1 MSTQQPKKKRG
12 KHKSYAQTLLF
23 LVVFCLIFSIFVIP
37 MGLANTLNTL
47 MNTAYDLLVSTT
59 LYIMAIA
66 VIAGAISALFAEFG
80 VIDLLND
87 LLYR

>member
-1 MSTQQPKKKRG
+1 MSTQQKKKKSG
-12 KHKSYAQTLLF
+12 KQKSYLHTILF
-23 LVVFCLIFSIFVIP
+23 LIVFCLIFSVFVIP

-66 VIAGAISALFAEFG
+66 VIAGAVSALLSEFG

-87 LLYR
+87 LLSR